1 MVERVLYCK
10 RNISVS
16 VMEAAGVVVLDAVHW
31 SSGGRWG
38 GEWEEALVRHFSFV
52 LLLIIRSFFS
62 M

>member
-16 VMEAAGVVVLDAVHW
+16 VMEAGGVVVLDAVHW

-38 GEWEEALVRHFSFV
+38 RWAVGGGGGRKH
-52 LLLIIRSFFS
+52 
-62 M
+62 